1 MKSEEGAMRLFEL
14 LTQQFL
20 ETQKQWQKYIYHFLH
35 NFYTILYIQQFKLL
49 FFNNTMV

>member
-20 ETQKQWQKYIYHFLH
+20 KTQKQWQKYI
-35 NFYTILYIQQFKLL
+35 FYTILYIQQFKLL